1 MSIEKIRY
9 LGWRIIEVYRRLG
22 LKGILVAG
30 SQYINHGTFKND
42 IIGFIPATE
51 QLLRTKI
58 TLSRATHPENY
69 TDADPFKILWVSPE
83 NIKFDVSHP
92 NPPRKFGRIYG
103 GNWDQTNKRFTD
115 RTTHQSLEKH
125 FSDGVPWC
133 ETAYYN
139 RKKAKLEAGK
149 PTRGC
154 SKIEDLEQYFDDI
167 DKLYARMAD
176 SGYKTQRQLLSENLE
191 ETITKNLDAPI
202 PQLNEIGISIGRSG
216 KFHHHYRGAHRLS
229 LAKILNLDKVAV
241 QVIVRHRNWQQTR
254 DRLRTTGSMSKPIYQ
269 YSQTSWEDIKS
280 NHPDLQDI
288 HI

>member
-1 MSIEKIRY
+1 MSVKKIQY
-9 LGWRIIEVYRRLG
+9 LSWRVIEVYRQLG
-22 LKGILVAG
+22 FNGLLVAG
-30 SQYINHGTFKND
+30 SQYLNHGTFKND

-51 QLLRTKI
+51 QFLRKKI
-58 TLSRATHPENY
+58 VVSRTIHPENY

-103 GNWDQTNKRFTD
+103 GDWDQTNKRFTD

-154 SKIEDLEQYFDDI
+154 SKIEDLGQYFNDI

-176 SGYKTQRQLLSENLE
+176 SGYKTQRQLLSENPE

-241 QVIVRHRNWQQTR
+241 QVIVRHRNWQQIR
-254 DRLRTTGSMSKPIYQ
+254 DRLRTTEYKSKPKCQ
-269 YSQTSWEDIKS
+269 RSPSVLEDFPA

-288 HI
+288 QI